1 MCMISIIVLPL
12 YSRPTEIIITKKIAP
27 FYHIIIPIE
36 WMIFSC
42 FLVIPPSFQERRPY
56 LFQLNECASLAWSMR
71 RGRPYLSFIS
81 YPWYDRRN
89 HHHYSEKAKS
99 NTTVQRAVYS
109 GPHGW
114 RPSHGPPGIW
124 PRTDIAL
131 NSLWNLATDRHR
143 VELTI
148 EFCDG
153 QTSRWTHY
161 GMCQRTD
168 IALNSHP
175 T

>member
-1 MCMISIIVLPL
+1 
-12 YSRPTEIIITKKIAP
+12 
-27 FYHIIIPIE
+27 
-36 WMIFSC
+36 MIFSC

-131 NSLWNLATDRHR
+131 NSLWNFYRPP
-143 VELTI
+143 
-148 EFCDG
+148 
-153 QTSRWTHY
+153 QSTHNHNSFTMMV
-161 GMCQRTD
+161 GGGDCSKISSPRTRQR
-168 IALNSHP
+168 
-175 T
+175 